1 LIICWGDGQ
10 CEKIERTQEAT
21 LGARKQNGYTWKHT
35 YASSGNYIVYM
46 TDPNRNGGI
55 LNVNFP
61 GSEKVQFHL
70 QTEITISG
78 DFNNTPKLLFW

>member
-1 LIICWGDGQ
+1 
-10 CEKIERTQEAT
+10 
-21 LGARKQNGYTWKHT
+21 
-35 YASSGNYIVYM
+35 M
-46 TDPNRNGGI
+46 TDPNQNGGI

-61 GSEKVQFHL
+61 GSENVQFHL